1 MAGAAAP
8 AAERVDVSAKL
19 APSRIHPD
27 QEAALEI
34 TVTYPG
40 EGRALAL
47 EAPILPPLD
56 GLRVARRS
64 VSTETRWDASGAAT
78 VVRYAFSLVPEKTGT
93 VPLDSV
99 RVSWT
104 GGAGEV
110 GGSRVTSAGVLRVVK
125 RPPVIGTL
133 IRHPV
138 RSSGGIALLA
148 LGAVVLAW
156 LWRRRKSAEEVQVS
170 LGPAETLER
179 DWRRLRDLAR
189 RGALGPFSDES
200 SRAVRR
206 FVRERYGIPA
216 DRLPTPGVIGS
227 LEAAGAPGD
236 MAAAVRGVLTFVDD
250 MRFGLWVPTHPEL
263 EIVLGEI
270 ERIWVAGRAVEA
282 LSQGGGRIP
291 PRA

>member
-1 MAGAAAP
+1 
-8 AAERVDVSAKL
+8 
-19 APSRIHPD
+19 
-27 QEAALEI
+27 
-34 TVTYPG
+34 
-40 EGRALAL
+40 
-47 EAPILPPLD
+47 
-56 GLRVARRS
+56 
-64 VSTETRWDASGAAT
+64 
-78 VVRYAFSLVPEKTGT
+78 
-93 VPLDSV
+93 
-99 RVSWT
+99 
-104 GGAGEV
+104 
-110 GGSRVTSAGVLRVVK
+110 
-125 RPPVIGTL
+125 
-133 IRHPV
+133 V